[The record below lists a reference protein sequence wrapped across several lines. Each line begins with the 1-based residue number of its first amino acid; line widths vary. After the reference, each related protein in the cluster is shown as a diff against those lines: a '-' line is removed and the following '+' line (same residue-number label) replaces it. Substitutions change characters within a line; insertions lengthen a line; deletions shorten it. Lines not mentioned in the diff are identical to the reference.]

1 LPKGAMVAPVI
12 IATDK
17 TQLTQFSG
25 NKTAYPVYMTLGN
38 IPCSIRRKPSQHAC
52 VLIAYL
58 SVSKSVGKELTKKQK
73 SARVQQIFH
82 DSMRVVLEPL
92 KEAGKCGMKVIFGDG
107 HVRCVYPIL
116 ACYIADY
123 PEQCLVTYCKYGT
136 CPKCGQKDK
145 EIGQ

>member
-1 LPKGAMVAPVI
+1 LPEGAMVVPVI

-38 IPCSIRRKPSQHAC
+38 ILHSIHCKPSQHVC

-82 DSMRVVLEPL
+82 NSMRVILEPL
-92 KEAGKCGMKVIFGDG
+92 KEAGKHGVEVIFGDG
-107 HVRCVYPIL
+107 HVRCIYLIL
-116 ACYIADY
+116 ACYVADY
-123 PEQCLVTYCKYGT
+123 PEQCLVTCCKYST
-136 CPKCGQKDK
+136 CPKCGQKDE
-145 EIGQ
+145 EIRQ